1 MAVLV
6 YYLVQ
11 NSTSFSIL
19 SVKNVKENCIPE
31 PFYIRKMGHSGYFP
45 GSKYRWQCFFVL
57 LLFFPFL
64 INQCGIGGFGP
75 PTSKERVVM
84 LDENGKEMSSEQMAD
99 LVADAGI
106 TVCTIPNSN
115 QIGRFIILSVHC

>member
-1 MAVLV
+1 MDLQLQKKEYVPIIIELVSLSVECFIVLV
-6 YYLVQ
+6 LVL
-11 NSTSFSIL
+11 TIPIL
-19 SVKNVKENCIPE
+19 HMH
-31 PFYIRKMGHSGYFP
+31 R
-45 GSKYRWQCFFVL
+45 Q
-57 LLFFPFL
+57 
-64 INQCGIGGFGP
+64 
-75 PTSKERVVM
+75 VVM

>member
-75 PTSKERVVM
+75 PTSKERVRANYYRTCFSFCRM
-84 LDENGKEMSSEQMAD
+84 FYS
-99 LVADAGI
+99 AGASAYYPHSAYAPAGCD
-106 TVCTIPNSN
+106 V
-115 QIGRFIILSVHC
+115 G